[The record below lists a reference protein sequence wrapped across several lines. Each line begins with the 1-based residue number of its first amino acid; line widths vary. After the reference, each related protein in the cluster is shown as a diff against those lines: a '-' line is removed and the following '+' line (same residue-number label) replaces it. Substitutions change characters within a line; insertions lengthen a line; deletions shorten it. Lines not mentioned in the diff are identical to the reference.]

1 MTHPNDA
8 LRLVQAIRDWLREP
22 DNAESFSFN
31 DLVEWLNR
39 RPIGLV
45 TAALESL
52 ATAPASPL
60 PEGGGRDV
68 YAILELSEQIARA
81 NEDRNSTVTI
91 QKWAAEKLLGM
102 VQ

>member
-1 MTHPNDA
+1 MKTPETDA
-8 LRLVQAIRDWLREP
+8 LRLVPVPYVVLSEVAGLLDCEGYGPL
-22 DNAESFSFN
+22 A
-31 DLVEWLNR
+31 LTLNN
-39 RPIGLV
+39 LL
-45 TAALESL
+45 AA
-52 ATAPASPL
+52 APASPL
-60 PEGGGRDV
+60 PEGGERDV